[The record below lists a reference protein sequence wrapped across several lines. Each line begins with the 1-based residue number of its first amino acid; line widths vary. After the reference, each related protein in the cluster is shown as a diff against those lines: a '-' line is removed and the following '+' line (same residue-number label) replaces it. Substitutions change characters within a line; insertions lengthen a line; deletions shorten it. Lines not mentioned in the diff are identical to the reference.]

1 VTRKQRTQA
10 ELEAY
15 LDEDLP
21 AEQMAEIESVLR
33 ADPSLAEML
42 VKLNERR
49 DAGAHS
55 LGAIWRRN
63 RISCPTREQLGSFL
77 LETLSAELTDYIRF
91 HIEVIGCRI
100 CHANMADLQRQE
112 DESSE
117 VVTGRRQKYYQS
129 SAGYLH
135 LQD

>member
-1 VTRKQRTQA
+1 MTRKQRTQA

-21 AEQMAEIESVLR
+21 AAQMAEIESVLR

-77 LETLSAELTDYIRF
+77 LETLSGFWILD
-91 HIEVIGCRI
+91 
-100 CHANMADLQRQE
+100 
-112 DESSE
+112 SSE
-117 VVTGRRQKYYQS
+117 SGIQNSEKKFYHRKPK
-129 SAGYLH
+129 
-135 LQD
+135 QDF